1 MLKIENVTV
10 RTKGD
15 NETNDI
21 TLLNNVC
28 MEVGTGEVIVL
39 NGKNG
44 SGKSSLLS
52 AIMGHP
58 NYQISEGDIV
68 VDGINLKINDTI
80 SSAQAGLYITMQSV
94 PEIEGISLIQLLHKA
109 ITKQKY
115 NRENKNENNKSR
127 SQMSI
132 LDLNKEMNGYCE
144 EFGID
149 KSFIQRDLNY
159 KMSGGEKKQCE
170 LLHMLALRPKY
181 VLLDEIDSGV
191 DRDSIDKIYQVINY
205 LKNNYNTGFIIVS
218 HHTDVSKY
226 TTVSTVYYIED
237 QKVKL
242 VNK

>member
-10 RTKGD
+10 KTKGD
-15 NETNDI
+15 TEASDI
-21 TLLNNVC
+21 TLLNDVC
-28 MEVGTGEVIVL
+28 MDVGEGEAIVL

-58 NYQISEGDIV
+58 NYQISEGRLTVNNIK
-68 VDGINLKINDTI
+68 INLNNTLA
-80 SSAQAGLYITMQSV
+80 SAQAGIYITMQSV
-94 PEIEGISLIQLLHKA
+94 PEIEGVSLIQLLHKA
-109 ITKQKY
+109 INKQEY
-115 NRENKNENNKSR
+115 NNQNKSR
-127 SQMSI
+127 TQMGI
-132 LDLNKEMNGYCE
+132 LDLNKELNGYCE

-191 DRDSIDKIYQVINY
+191 DRESIDKIYNV
-205 LKNNYNTGFIIVS
+205 
-218 HHTDVSKY
+218 
-226 TTVSTVYYIED
+226 
-237 QKVKL
+237 
-242 VNK
+242 VN

>member
-10 RTKGD
+10 KTKGD
-15 NETNDI
+15 TEASDI
-21 TLLNNVC
+21 TLLNDVC
-28 MEVGTGEVIVL
+28 MDVGEGEAIVL

-58 NYQISEGDIV
+58 NYQISEGRLTVNNIK
-68 VDGINLKINDTI
+68 INLNNTLA
-80 SSAQAGLYITMQSV
+80 SAQAGIYITMQSV
-94 PEIEGISLIQLLHKA
+94 PEIEGVSLIQLLHKA
-109 ITKQKY
+109 INKQEY
-115 NRENKNENNKSR
+115 NNQNKSR
-127 SQMSI
+127 TQMGI
-132 LDLNKEMNGYCE
+132 LDLNKELNGYCE

-191 DRDSIDKIYQVINY
+191 DRESIDKIYNVVNY
-205 LKNNYNTGFIIVS
+205 MITNFLTGFIIVS

-226 TTVSTVYYIED
+226 TTVSAVYDIED
-237 QKVKL
+237 QKVKI

>member
-10 RTKGD
+10 KTKGD
-15 NETNDI
+15 TEASDI
-21 TLLNNVC
+21 TLLNDVC
-28 MEVGTGEVIVL
+28 MDVGEGEAIVL

-58 NYQISEGDIV
+58 NYQISEGSLTVNNIK
-68 VDGINLKINDTI
+68 INLNNTLA
-80 SSAQAGLYITMQSV
+80 SAQAGIYITMQSV
-94 PEIEGISLIQLLHKA
+94 PEIEGVSLIQLLHKA
-109 ITKQKY
+109 INKQEY
-115 NRENKNENNKSR
+115 NNQNKSR
-127 SQMSI
+127 TQMGI
-132 LDLNKEMNGYCE
+132 LDLNKELNGYCE

-191 DRDSIDKIYQVINY
+191 DRESIDKIYNVVNY
-205 LKNNYNTGFIIVS
+205 MITNFLTGFIIVS

-226 TTVSTVYYIED
+226 TTVSAVYDIED
-237 QKVKL
+237 QKVKI

>member
-15 NETNDI
+15 NEANDI
-21 TLLNNVC
+21 TLLNDAC
-28 MEVGTGEVIVL
+28 MEVGEGEIIVL

-58 NYQISEGDIV
+58 NYNISEGDIM
-68 VDGINLKINDTI
+68 VDNIKLKINDTL
-80 SSAQAGLYITMQSV
+80 SSAQAGLYITMQSA
-94 PEIEGISLIQLLHKA
+94 PEIEGVSLIQLLHKA
-109 ITKQKY
+109 VSKQKD
-115 NRENKNENNKSR
+115 RP
-127 SQMSI
+127 QMSI
-132 LDLNKEMNGYCE
+132 LDLHKEMNRYCE

-159 KMSGGEKKQCE
+159 KMSGGEKKQSE
-170 LLHMLALRPKY
+170 LLHLLTLRPKY

-191 DRDSIDKIYQVINY
+191 DRDSINKIYQVINY

-218 HHTDVSKY
+218 HHTDVAKY
-226 TTVSTVYYIED
+226 TTVSAVYNIEN
-237 QKVKL
+237 KEVKL
-242 VNK
+242 AI

>member
-10 RTKGD
+10 KTKGD
-15 NETNDI
+15 TEASDI
-21 TLLNNVC
+21 TLLNDVC
-28 MEVGTGEVIVL
+28 MDVGEGEAIVL

-58 NYQISEGDIV
+58 NYQISEGSLTVNNIK
-68 VDGINLKINDTI
+68 INLNNTLA
-80 SSAQAGLYITMQSV
+80 SAQAGIYITMQSV
-94 PEIEGISLIQLLHKA
+94 PEIEGVSLIQLLHKA
-109 ITKQKY
+109 INKQEY
-115 NRENKNENNKSR
+115 NNQNKIR
-127 SQMSI
+127 SQMGI
-132 LDLNKEMNGYCE
+132 LDLNKELNGYCE

-191 DRDSIDKIYQVINY
+191 DRESIDKIYNVVNY
-205 LKNNYNTGFIIVS
+205 MITNFLTGFIIVS

-226 TTVSTVYYIED
+226 TTVSAVYDIED
-237 QKVKL
+237 QKVKI